1 VSGLLKLIP
10 WCLLTIVFTAGCSQ
24 GGRTRLRVMNAVVDE
39 PSLDVLVDGNT
50 TSSNLAYGTST
61 GYQSVSSGSR
71 HLQIEP
77 SGSSTTLVD
86 QMITFNSGTDTTI
99 LAANFSF
106 SLSTVV
112 LSDDNSAPTSGK
124 VKMRFVN
131 AAPDLGPAD
140 VYIVSP
146 GTDITTLSPSI
157 SSLGFGSASEYQNMT
172 AANYEIISTVA
183 TQKIP
188 QIDSGSLSLA
198 AGQIR
203 TFVSLN
209 SPAGGFTEAVLDEVN

>member
-1 VSGLLKLIP
+1 VSGLPKLIP
-10 WCLLTIVFTAGCSQ
+10 WCLLTIVFAAGCSQ
-24 GGRTRLRVMNAVVDE
+24 GGKTRLRVMNAVVDE
-39 PSLDVLVDGNT
+39 PSLDLLVDGNT
-50 TSSNLAYGTST
+50 TSSNIAYGTST

-71 HLQIEP
+71 HIQIEP

-86 QMITFNSGTDTTI
+86 QTITFNSGTDTTI
-99 LAANFSF
+99 LAADFSF

-112 LSDDNSAPTSGK
+112 LSDDNSAPASGN
-124 VKMRFVN
+124 VKMRLVN
-131 AAPDLGPAD
+131 AAPDLGTAD

-146 GTDITTLSPSI
+146 GTDVNTVSPSI
-157 SSLGFGSASEYQNMT
+157 SSLGFGAASEYQNMA
-172 AANYEIISTVA
+172 AANYEIIWTA
-183 TQKIP
+183 AGQKIR

-209 SPAGGFTEAVLDEVN
+209 SPTGVTEAVLDDLN